1 MSLMSKRKS
10 HVIGEG
16 IARPVAFVKNSPRPL
31 IPATAAYVLFG
42 YAVRPAD
49 WCLKGEH
56 LDERRSACQPNA
68 FGNRLLLKYLRGIGS
83 RCMRRE
89 TFALVEKL
97 PISQTVSSKN
107 TLP

>member
-1 MSLMSKRKS
+1 MSKRKS

-68 FGNRLLLKYLRGIGS
+68 FGNRLLLKYLRGS
-83 RCMRRE
+83 RLKVHASRNLCARR
-89 TFALVEKL
+89 KL